1 MKTVAEKI
9 TMLKDDKIKKR
20 FRIITRKNKDSPAA
34 HYGAIYH
41 TYRKPEAK
49 YPINETIIVF
59 SKRLTDPKNV
69 EKVLED
75 CMFWGQNH
83 GEIHMMTAVKPLI
96 EKYFVGKVKRE
107 SEKDK
112 RYQDFMAK
120 TKLYG
125 GNKE

>member
-9 TMLKDDKIKKR
+9 LMLKDDKIKKR

-49 YPINETIIVF
+49 YPINETIVVF
-59 SKRLTDPKNV
+59 SKRLTDPKSE
-69 EKVLED
+69 EKIIED

-96 EKYFVGKVKRE
+96 SKYFEGKRKRDAEKEEKYQALKR
-107 SEKDK
+107 K
-112 RYQDFMAK
+112 M
-120 TKLYG
+120 G
-125 GNKE
+125 V